1 MHDVT
6 AREVLMI
13 ALRGIGVLSAL
24 MVAGTLS
31 SLLLAIDR
39 QMIAWGLVQTIFHA
53 AVAVALFVYPDRLAA
68 KLGRR
73 LGSRLSAFAF
83 AIDGIAVFLEF
94 TPFLVNNLEILMRF
108 GIEGQ
113 PFARDLGA
121 QSDPITIAIQIVA
134 ILIGLS
140 MVVFAKNFAEWTDWD
155 WWRQRAFEDAQR

>member
-53 AVAVALFVYPDRLAA
+53 AVAVDRVVLQ
-68 KLGRR
+68 
-73 LGSRLSAFAF
+73 
-83 AIDGIAVFLEF
+83 FL
-94 TPFLVNNLEILMRF
+94 N
-108 GIEGQ
+108 
-113 PFARDLGA
+113 
-121 QSDPITIAIQIVA
+121 
-134 ILIGLS
+134 
-140 MVVFAKNFAEWTDWD
+140 
-155 WWRQRAFEDAQR
+155 QR